1 MIAKGKVGRA
11 TGKMMLR
18 RTLVLNIAHKGKVD
32 SKDGFEWMERCK
44 EKIWDQILAFSKVL
58 NDQGVGET

>member
-1 MIAKGKVGRA
+1 MA
-11 TGKMMLR
+11 KMMLR

>member
-32 SKDGFEWMERCK
+32 SKDLSGWKDVKKRSGIRFLLFQK
-44 EKIWDQILAFSKVL
+44 Y
-58 NDQGVGET
+58 